1 MKKTCAFTGN
11 RPEKLPWGYDENDE
25 RCKAAC
31 SAIMQ
36 KVELAVRDGYTRFIS
51 GMAQGGD
58 MFFAE
63 CVLEIRRS
71 NPSVILECAVPY
83 KGQSSRWSLD
93 YRRRYDAVMK
103 NADKI
108 TVLSESYTPWC
119 MHVRNRYMV
128 DECERLIKLSYGKSG
143 GTQQTIHYGKIKKSF
158 RLLTKIL
165 TTPRKNSLQTRPK
178 CI

>member
-25 RCKAAC
+25 RCIAARA
-31 SAIMQ
+31 AIMR
-36 KVELAVRDGYTRFIS
+36 KVELAVCDGFTRFIS

-63 CVLEIRRS
+63 CVLEIKQC
-71 NPSVILECAVPY
+71 NPSVFLECAVPY
-83 KGQSSRWSLD
+83 KGQSSRWSSD

-103 NADKI
+103 NADKV
-108 TVLSESYTPWC
+108 TVLSDNYTPWC

-128 DECERLIKLSYGKSG
+128 DECDRLIALSYGKSG
-143 GTQQTIHYGKIKKSF
+143 GTEQTIDYAKIKNKEIVSVF
-158 RLLTKIL
+158 DKNFGD
-165 TTPRKNSLQTRPK
+165 TP
-178 CI
+178 